1 VVVLVAGVL
10 PPVVGGGVSLSEES
24 AAPPLLM
31 VMDKPG
37 WVNMPVV
44 CCFDT
49 GKKKFSLATA
59 VESSKNMTNHRIVF
73 RLL

>member
-1 VVVLVAGVL
+1 MVAGVL

-49 GKKKFSLATA
+49 GKKKLHSRGRGT
-59 VESSKNMTNHRIVF
+59 VVYNMRE
-73 RLL
+73 L